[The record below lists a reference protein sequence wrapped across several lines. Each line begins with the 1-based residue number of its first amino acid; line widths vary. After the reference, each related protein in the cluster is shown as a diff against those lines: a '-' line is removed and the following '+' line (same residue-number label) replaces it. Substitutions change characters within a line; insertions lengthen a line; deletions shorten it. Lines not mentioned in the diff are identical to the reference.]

1 MPVQSVPLG
10 PKVGHT
16 KNGSASLND
25 EEHRLMTVHSMCANS
40 SHDVFN
46 VMYTVTRISLWVI
59 VESNL
64 SGHSSCI

>member
-10 PKVGHT
+10 LKVGHA

-25 EEHRLMTVHSMCANS
+25 EEHGLMTVHSMHTNS
-40 SHDVFN
+40 SHVIFD
-46 VMYTVTRISLWVI
+46 VMYAVTRISLWVI
-59 VESNL
+59 VESDL